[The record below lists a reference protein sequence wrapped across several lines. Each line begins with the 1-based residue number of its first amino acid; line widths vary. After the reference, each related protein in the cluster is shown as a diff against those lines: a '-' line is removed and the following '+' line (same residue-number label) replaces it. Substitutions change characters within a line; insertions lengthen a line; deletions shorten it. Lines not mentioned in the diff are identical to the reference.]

1 MMSLGI
7 SIHTHNVLREQRIA
21 NSLPVIGAVA
31 LLPLVS
37 TGRNYG
43 TIGGS
48 LTTTANP
55 VFHPVYGMT
64 FSGDDNGQL
73 NVGTVPASFTV
84 GWRGANVG
92 NVPLVAVGQ
101 YAQPGGDAG
110 VGIAKHEGNW
120 RIIFPGI
127 GYSPGTIAVDSLEHS
142 FVIERD
148 AGITTLYLDGVDV
161 SNTNMVPKALGAYL
175 LLNLTLL
182 GSGTGTVRNLVYYS
196 RALNTNERAS
206 ITTWLAA

>member
-1 MMSLGI
+1 M
-7 SIHTHNVLREQRIA
+7 V
-21 NSLPVIGAVA
+21 
-31 LLPLVS
+31 
-37 TGRNYG
+37 
-43 TIGGS
+43 
-48 LTTTANP
+48 
-55 VFHPVYGMT
+55 
-64 FSGDDNGQL
+64 FSGDDTGQL
-73 NVGTVPASFTV
+73 NVGTVPAVFTIC
-84 GWRGANVG
+84 WRGSHPG
-92 NVPLVAVGQ
+92 NVPLVAIGQ
-101 YAQPGGDAG
+101 SVQPGGDYG
-110 VGIAKHEGNW
+110 VGISRGSGVW
-120 RIIFPGI
+120 RMIFPGV